1 MDNLIRMVKS
11 GNLKEVSFP
20 SLLISLSKTPERG
33 ELKVKGVDKEISV
46 FIDNGFV
53 VHATSTDFRDRV
65 EGILIEKGR
74 VSKETVSEIE
84 REKGKSLIKILM
96 EREAIWPREL
106 KELFITQTLNCVY
119 QIFDWDEGNFIFSN
133 ENYKPVP
140 FPLKIPI
147 LETVIE
153 GIRNMKNTAIIDQ
166 SILPSDVIYIES
178 MPSYPLE
185 PYELYVLSLINGEKN
200 VEQICNESELSK
212 IETTRVLYLLY
223 SIGSMKK
230 RTVKK
235 EIPPPEEIKKI
246 IDKYNQCYS
255 FIYRSLYKE
264 IGPIAENILEKY
276 ISDVKENLP
285 ENFRV
290 VSLKK
295 DGSLNLEQIISTINF
310 GIEDFVHRL
319 DEFLI
324 AMIYAVK
331 RTLGQRYES
340 YIVKTISEIRK

>member
-1 MDNLIRMVKS
+1 MDNLIRMIKS
-11 GNLKEVSFP
+11 GNLKEVPFP
-20 SLLISLSKTPERG
+20 SLLISLSKSSEKGT
-33 ELKVKGVDKEISV
+33 LKVKGIDKEISV
-46 FIDNGFV
+46 FIDNGFI
-53 VHATSTDFRDRV
+53 VHATSTDFKDRI

-74 VSKETVSEIE
+74 ISKETLSEIE
-84 REKGKSLIKILM
+84 MGKEKSLIKILM

-106 KELFITQTLNCVY
+106 KELFLSQTLNCVY
-119 QIFDWDEGNFIFSN
+119 QLFDWKEGNFIFSH

-140 FPLKIPI
+140 FPLKISI
-147 LETVIE
+147 LEAVIE
-153 GIRNMKNTAIIDQ
+153 GIRNMKNTTIIGQ
-166 SILPSDVIYIES
+166 SILPSDVIYIEA
-178 MPSYPLE
+178 MPNYPLE

-223 SIGSMKK
+223 SIGSLKK
-230 RTVKK
+230 RTIKK
-235 EIPPPEEIKKI
+235 EIPPSEELKKI

-285 ENFRV
+285 ESFKV

-295 DGSLNLEQIISTINF
+295 DGSLSLEQVISTVNF
-310 GIEDFVHRL
+310 GIEEFVHRL